1 MSKSVS
7 KMSKT
12 YSDSGFEGVVVD
24 ILNTVLNNF
33 FSKVGYTKSIFFTL
47 LILPK
52 PFFAFWKYAK
62 NVFQHLYN

>member
-1 MSKSVS
+1 MSKFVF

-12 YSDSGFEGVVVD
+12 YSNSGFKGGVVD

-33 FSKVGYTKSIFFTL
+33 FSKGRYTNSIFFVL

-52 PFFAFWKYAK
+52 PIFVFRKYAK
-62 NVFQHLYN
+62 NVF